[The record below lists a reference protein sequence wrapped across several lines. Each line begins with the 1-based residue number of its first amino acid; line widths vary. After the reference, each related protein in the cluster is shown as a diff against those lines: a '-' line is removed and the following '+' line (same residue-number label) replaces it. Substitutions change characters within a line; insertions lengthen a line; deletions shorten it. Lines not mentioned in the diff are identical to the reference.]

1 MPLSNF
7 LSFLRAIYWG
17 PWVAYCQTIHSLVA
31 QQLGLQ
37 RNDDQ
42 IVYVCVLPYPNMET
56 ATNNCVF
63 KMYTYM
69 YIHHGPPKPTCL
81 EGFMVNNLVFRWPKH
96 SCFMVWGAHGIHIWG
111 INSQADLMW
120 KHPLKIFISME
131 WGLMSQHHSVYT
143 LLIIILRNGLKHMSI

>member
-37 RNDDQ
+37 RNDGQ
-42 IVYVCVLPYPNMET
+42 IVYVCVFPYPNMFSHRKWRIQD
-56 ATNNCVF
+56 AYRCI
-63 KMYTYM
+63 
-69 YIHHGPPKPTCL
+69 YIYHGPNKPTCL
-81 EGFMVNNLVFRWPKH
+81 ECFMVNNLDFRWPKH
-96 SCFMVWGAHGIHIWG
+96 SCFMVLGAHGIHIWG